1 MKKLLIAA
9 LFAVPFIRNGTLA
22 VTDAAVSKGITADTI
37 VKYITM
43 EQGHK
48 SKWFDFEKG
57 HTDAKMDLIK
67 KQHSE
72 KMDLAKTHITK
83 LGKGAP
89 TNQYFA
95 DKLPAMISL
104 HKKQMD
110 EWKALTKHGKQ
121 KLVSLAKKSV
131 LN

>member
-1 MKKLLIAA
+1 
-9 LFAVPFIRNGTLA
+9 
-22 VTDAAVSKGITADTI
+22 
-37 VKYITM
+37 M

-57 HTDAKMDLIK
+57 HSDAKFDLLK

-83 LGKGAP
+83 LGKGVP

-95 DKLPAMISL
+95 DKLHAMISL
-104 HKKQMD
+104 HKKHMD
-110 EWKALTKHGKQ
+110 EWKALCQTWE
-121 KLVSLAKKSV
+121 AKARELGEKERV
-131 LN
+131 N